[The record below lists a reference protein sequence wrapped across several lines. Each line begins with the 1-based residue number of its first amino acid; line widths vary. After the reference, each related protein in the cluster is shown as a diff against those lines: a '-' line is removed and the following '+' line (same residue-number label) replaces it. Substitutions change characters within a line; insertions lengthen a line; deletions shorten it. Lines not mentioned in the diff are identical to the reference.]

1 MAPLGGPTRGN
12 IMSNYKEIVS
22 KYLDRIR
29 DDIQSVA
36 DNIQT
41 DYQYDMVSNQQ
52 LRPDYRICLIIDTNR
67 IVSRLNRLCE
77 DITKLSDSVE

>member
-1 MAPLGGPTRGN
+1 
-12 IMSNYKEIVS
+12 MSTQYKDIVK

-52 LRPDYRICLIIDTNR
+52 LRPDYRICLIMDTNR
-67 IVSRLNRLCE
+67 IVSRLNRLCSSI
-77 DITKLSDSVE
+77 DQLSDSVE

>member
-1 MAPLGGPTRGN
+1 
-12 IMSNYKEIVS
+12 MSNYKEIVS

-52 LRPDYRICLIIDTNR
+52 LRPDYRICLVMDTNR

>member
-1 MAPLGGPTRGN
+1 
-12 IMSNYKEIVS
+12 MSNYKEIVS

-52 LRPDYRICLIIDTNR
+52 LRPDYRICLIMDTNR
-67 IVSRLNRLCE
+67 IVSRLNRLCS
-77 DITKLSDSVE
+77 DIDQLSDSVE

>member
-1 MAPLGGPTRGN
+1 
-12 IMSNYKEIVS
+12 MSTQFQDIVK
-22 KYLDRIR
+22 KYLNRIR

-52 LRPDYRICLIIDTNR
+52 LRPDYRICLIMDTNR
-67 IVSRLNRLCE
+67 IVSRLNRLCS
-77 DITKLSDSVE
+77 DIDQLSDSVE

>member
-1 MAPLGGPTRGN
+1 
-12 IMSNYKEIVS
+12 MSNYKEIVS

>member
-1 MAPLGGPTRGN
+1 
-12 IMSNYKEIVS
+12 MSNYKEIVS

-52 LRPDYRICLIIDTNR
+52 LRPDYRICLIMDTNR

>member
-1 MAPLGGPTRGN
+1 V
-12 IMSNYKEIVS
+12 SNYKEIVS

-29 DDIQSVA
+29 DDIESVTDKIQS
-36 DNIQT
+36 

-52 LRPDYRICLIIDTNR
+52 LRPDYRICLIMDTNR

>member
-1 MAPLGGPTRGN
+1 
-12 IMSNYKEIVS
+12 MSNYKEIVS
-22 KYLDRIR
+22 KYLERIR

-41 DYQYDMVSNQQ
+41 DYEYDMVSNQQ
-52 LRPDYRICLIIDTNR
+52 LRPDYRICLIMDTNR

>member
-1 MAPLGGPTRGN
+1 
-12 IMSNYKEIVS
+12 MSNYKEIVS

-29 DDIQSVA
+29 DDIESVTDKIQS
-36 DNIQT
+36 

-52 LRPDYRICLIIDTNR
+52 LRPDYRICLIMDTNR